1 VTTTEAKSR
10 IWTIQPGIFE
20 GMAEHRVREF
30 IAHCEVQNVKQGR
43 TIFPQDAPAKDF
55 GLLVS
60 GRARYCY
67 YTKNGEKLILKW
79 LKEGEII
86 GASALFPRL
95 TNYLASVESVRDSTI
110 VVWSRRIIRE
120 LMAQDPRLL
129 ANALVA
135 ASTYLDWY
143 IATHVALACHSAP
156 QRLAH
161 VLANLASA
169 IGRKTDN
176 GIAIDVT
183 NEELALAANITPFTT
198 SRLLVR
204 WQKRALITKSRG
216 TILVASPERLW
227 QKSS

>member
-10 IWTIQPGIFE
+10 IWAIQPGIFE
-20 GMAEHRVREF
+20 GMAEHKVREF
-30 IAHCEVQNVKQGR
+30 IAHSEVQNVKHGC
-43 TIFPQDAPAKDF
+43 TIFPQDAPAKHF

-67 YTKNGEKLILKW
+67 YTRNGEKLILKW
-79 LKEGEII
+79 LKEGEMI
-86 GASALFPRL
+86 GASALFPRP

-120 LMAQDPRLL
+120 LVAQDSRLL
-129 ANALVA
+129 ANALVS

-143 IATHVALACHSAP
+143 IATHVALVFQSAP

-161 VLANLASA
+161 VLATLASA
-169 IGRKTDN
+169 IGRKTDS
-176 GIAIDVT
+176 GMLIDVT
-183 NEELALAANITPFTT
+183 NEELALAANITPFTA

-216 TILVASPERLW
+216 SILVESPERLW
-227 QKSS
+227 QESL

>member
-1 VTTTEAKSR
+1 MTTAEANSR

-20 GMAEHRVREF
+20 GMGEHEVRQY
-30 IAHCEVQNVKQGR
+30 IAVCEVENVKHGR
-43 TIFPQDAPAKDF
+43 TIFPQDAPAKHF

-67 YTKNGEKLILKW
+67 YTRNGEKLILKW
-79 LKEGEII
+79 LKPGEII
-86 GASALFPRL
+86 GASSLFPRL
-95 TNYLASVESVRDSTI
+95 ANYLASVESVRDSTF
-110 VVWSRRIIRE
+110 VVWSRPTIRE
-120 LMAQDPRLL
+120 LAAQDPRLL

-143 IATHVALACHSAP
+143 IATHVALVCHSAP

-161 VLANLASA
+161 VLATLASA
-169 IGRKTDN
+169 IGSKTDN
-176 GIAIDVT
+176 GISIDVT

-216 TILVASPERLW
+216 TILVNSPQRLW
-227 QKSS
+227 QESL